1 MHPDKGGDAAAFAR
15 LNSAFETLSDPE
27 RLQQWQQSRRA
38 GGGGA
43 ASESVD
49 IDALAYDAAAAC
61 YRHAC
66 RCGDDIVAP
75 EDMLDLGCVP
85 VWSCCWCVDV
95 CGVYS

>member
-15 LNSAFETLSDPE
+15 LNSAFETLSDPD
-27 RLQQWQQSRRA
+27 RLQQWRQSRCSGVA
-38 GGGGA
+38 T

-61 YRHAC
+61 FRHRC
-66 RCGDDIVAP
+66 RCGDDIVAR

-85 VWSCCWCVDV
+85 AAPV
-95 CGVYS
+95 